1 MEGWKPAASGIRRAS
16 RCVYETYP
24 CAQKSPA
31 GARLHGDLGAQPGRR
46 IRQPDRRT
54 PRLPSRPKVT
64 VMLEVTDAT
73 DRLPAYA
80 GNLDIMTFTAAAAE
94 RIAQH
99 SPYAQHAQ
107 TAAEVAR

>member
-1 MEGWKPAASGIRRAS
+1 
-16 RCVYETYP
+16 
-24 CAQKSPA
+24 
-31 GARLHGDLGAQPGRR
+31 
-46 IRQPDRRT
+46 
-54 PRLPSRPKVT
+54 
-64 VMLEVTDAT
+64 MLEVTDAT

-80 GNLDIMTFTAAAAE
+80 GNLDIMTSAAVAAAE